1 MGADVN
7 LADLDEGGRPS
18 FAVRHAT
25 IVDHVIFPGKL
36 RSGRRLFNLFR
47 EFIPDVF
54 RFAEDRRCAECAVA
68 AVKNLFQNYDR
79 LPRKDDDPR
88 QDYFQ
93 IQSASPQVILESLF
107 HVPPTAEDCQAVEF
121 WPVSIGQFMNV
132 V

>member
-1 MGADVN
+1 M
-7 LADLDEGGRPS
+7 
-18 FAVRHAT
+18 
-25 IVDHVIFPGKL
+25 
-36 RSGRRLFNLFR
+36 
-47 EFIPDVF
+47 F
-54 RFAEDRRCAECAVA
+54 RFAEDRRCAECAVS

-93 IQSASPQVILESLF
+93 IQSASPQVIVESLF